1 MHLDGSLKMLIGQGK
16 FKISETIKYE
26 GFFFFLRRQGI
37 LVFCVL
43 EGKCYILLKVNMLFS
58 FIQAK

>member
-26 GFFFFLRRQGI
+26 GFFFFEKARNLS
-37 LVFCVL
+37 VL
-43 EGKCYILLKVNMLFS
+43 YP
-58 FIQAK
+58 